1 MIIAIDGSAATG
13 KSTTAKIVA
22 EKLGFT
28 YLDTGAMYRCVT
40 LLLQKSRVSLHET
53 DKILEILEDI
63 EIEFEESREHIIVKL
78 NDNDVSEDI
87 RSLAVTNNVSAVSAL
102 EPVRRAMVEI
112 QRKIA
117 AKADCVMEGRDIGTV
132 VFPDAEVK
140 IFLTCD
146 IEERA
151 VRRQLDLKLLGEEKS
166 IDELIK
172 DIERR
177 DQYDSSREI
186 SPLKKAEDAV
196 EVDTSSLTID
206 DQASKIIEI
215 VNQKTKT

>member
-1 MIIAIDGSAATG
+1 M
-13 KSTTAKIVA
+13 
-22 EKLGFT
+22 
-28 YLDTGAMYRCVT
+28 
-40 LLLQKSRVSLHET
+40 SLHET

-63 EIEFEESREHIIVKL
+63 KIEFEESREHIIVKL

-102 EPVRRAMVEI
+102 EPVRRTMVEI

>member
-1 MIIAIDGSAATG
+1 M
-13 KSTTAKIVA
+13 
-22 EKLGFT
+22 
-28 YLDTGAMYRCVT
+28 
-40 LLLQKSRVSLHET
+40 
-53 DKILEILEDI
+53 
-63 EIEFEESREHIIVKL
+63 
-78 NDNDVSEDI
+78 
-87 RSLAVTNNVSAVSAL
+87 
-102 EPVRRAMVEI
+102 
-112 QRKIA
+112 
-117 AKADCVMEGRDIGTV
+117 
-132 VFPDAEVK
+132 
-140 IFLTCD
+140 
-146 IEERA
+146 
-151 VRRQLDLKLLGEEKS
+151 RRQLDLKLLGEEKS